1 MPGEASHS
9 RAAMSSSARVPQR
22 AKKPGQ
28 LLFALIICLLLSSAC
43 ADEAYDLGIDAFN
56 RGDYEAAVAHFL
68 ASQTDATAS
77 ALLHYNLGA
86 SYYKLAHYPEARD
99 SFLKVIADPELA
111 ALGYY
116 NLALV
121 DIKLNQPDQV
131 AAWLQ
136 HTVESA
142 DNPKLRNL
150 ALTLLARYS
159 SQRET
164 ARMLEDAAATA
175 ASPWSGYIGGE
186 SGYDSNVILRAD
198 NQALVTSE
206 QDDFFL
212 DFFAHL
218 NRRIG
223 ENDDGGLQMN
233 LEGSAYVIKYQDIK
247 GYDVDSLRVG
257 GSLEKNLAGWSTLGR
272 TQLVHSFLDGDD
284 FTLETQLNLNA
295 SRWLDPGRSRLRLRY
310 EMSHIKDLDTLYSYL
325 AGWRH
330 NTDVGMTWLREEQQ
344 LYLLY
349 QLETNYREEL
359 DAPRYTSY
367 SPVRNS
373 LRIGVESPAG
383 RLFNATFELR
393 YYRSHYL
400 NPNELADGSF
410 LTRNDDRFS
419 VIARLT
425 HGFSGGNELSF
436 EYRRTDNRSNID
448 DYDYKQYLAMLGL
461 LVSF

>member
-1 MPGEASHS
+1 MP
-9 RAAMSSSARVPQR
+9 SSARVPQR
-22 AKKPGQ
+22 AKKSGQ
-28 LLFALIICLLLSSAC
+28 LLFALIICLLLSNVC

-68 ASQTDATAS
+68 ASQTDAAES

-86 SYYKLAHYPEARD
+86 SYYKLARYLEARE
-99 SFLKVIADPELA
+99 SFLEVIAEPELA

-121 DIKLNQPDQV
+121 SIKLNQPDQV
-131 AAWLQ
+131 AVWLQ
-136 HTVESA
+136 RAVESA

-159 SQRET
+159 DQRDADRTPAGTT
-164 ARMLEDAAATA
+164 APVT
-175 ASPWSGYIGGE
+175 SPWSGYIVGE

-198 NQALVTSE
+198 NQTLVTSE

-212 DFFAHL
+212 DAFAHL

-223 ENDDGGLQMN
+223 ETAGGLRMN
-233 LEGSAYVIKYQDIK
+233 LEGSVYVIKYQDIK
-247 GYDVDSLRVG
+247 GYDTDSLRIG
-257 GSLEKNLAGWSTLGR
+257 GSLEMNLAGWLTLGR
-272 TQLVHSFLDGDD
+272 TQLVYSLLDGDE
-284 FTLETQLNLNA
+284 FTLESQFNLNA

-310 EMSHIKDLDTLYSYL
+310 EMSRINDLDPLYSYL
-325 AGWRH
+325 SGWRH

-344 LYLLY
+344 MYLMY

-359 DAPRYTSY
+359 DAPRFTSY

-383 RLFNATFELR
+383 RLVNATFEMR
-393 YYRSHYL
+393 YYHSHYL

-419 VIARLT
+419 VIARLA
-425 HGFSGGNELSF
+425 HGFSGGNELFF

-448 DYDYKQYLAMLGL
+448 DYDYKQYMAMLGL